1 MDDLDAIPTEKKARR
16 FTFLLVGVV
25 LGVIGTVFV
34 PSLVRPYLP
43 AALRGSDTEIQG
55 SVFKKQL
62 EAGEKP
68 RLLLSVDTEQGAVLA
83 TFTRK
88 VAEIDMLVDEGDQV
102 SLGVDAYEP
111 FISDPTVSGVRKG
124 SGQEPDDWVED
135 ATQPEPATESEAI
148 RPADSVSATSPEV
161 DSMAAPP
168 TDAIA
173 EVDTTVADG

>member
-1 MDDLDAIPTEKKARR
+1 MDELDAIPTEKKSRR
-16 FTFLLVGVV
+16 ITFLLVGVV
-25 LGVIGTVFV
+25 LGILGTVFV

-124 SGQEPDDWVED
+124 SGADAGEWVE
-135 ATQPEPATESEAI
+135 AETEPEPETAAAS
-148 RPADSVSATSPEV
+148 PAESVSDALPEV
-161 DSMAAPP
+161 DSLAMPGTDTIMA
-168 TDAIA
+168 I
-173 EVDTTVADG
+173 DTTAVDS

>member
-1 MDDLDAIPTEKKARR
+1 MDELDAIPTEKKSRR
-16 FTFLLVGVV
+16 ITFLFVGVV
-25 LGVIGTVFV
+25 LGVLGTVFV

-43 AALRGSDTEIQG
+43 SALRGSDTEIQG

-111 FISDPTVSGVRKG
+111 FISDPTVSGVRKAVG
-124 SGQEPDDWVED
+124 DNAVEWVD
-135 ATQPEPATESEAI
+135 AESEPETEVVI
-148 RPADSVSATSPEV
+148 PGDSVTGTPPEV
-161 DSMAAPP
+161 DSVAVPASDSIETM
-168 TDAIA
+168 
-173 EVDTTVADG
+173 DTTAVDS